1 MGRRRAGDRLVG
13 NTVGKTSQFGL
24 PIAER
29 VLWRLTHCASGK
41 RAEARVW
48 VMDQGREFRLT
59 IDGELTWSHLF
70 GPQEGSEL
78 PTMSDECRESLERAG
93 WT

>member
-1 MGRRRAGDRLVG
+1 MWSGFRDPA
-13 NTVGKTSQFGL
+13 L

-29 VLWRLTHCASGK
+29 VLWRLTQDGK

-48 VMDQGREFRLT
+48 VMDQGRQLRLT

-70 GPQEGSEL
+70 GPNDVSDL
-78 PTMSDECRESLERAG
+78 PTTSDECRESLEQAG
-93 WT
+93 WTPDSTR